1 MHPPVPSRPA
11 RPSAH
16 ADPAPLLATVLGAAR
31 RRALRDGDR
40 QVDTAHLLHAL
51 VESDPE
57 TRAAFE
63 GEPRVARVLGYLV
76 QRSIGYGLRWQR
88 SGEGGGA
95 PVPLPA
101 VRAGEGTRRRTSR
114 WSPAAA
120 AALEEA
126 LRRAAARG
134 EQQPRGLDLL
144 AGLAADP
151 ASRAGE
157 VLRHAGIDPPVL
169 RARATALAS
178 GLAAGSGAGVLD
190 GDPVGGGAGG
200 RAVAAEPVGPVG
212 PAEAVGPAGAAEAV
226 GQVGA
231 VETAGQVGAV
241 DAER

>member
-1 MHPPVPSRPA
+1 MHPPVPSRPTPPPA
-11 RPSAH
+11 AWH
-16 ADPAPLLATVLGAAR
+16 APLLATVLGAAR

-57 TRAAFE
+57 TRAAFD
-63 GEPRVARVLGYLV
+63 GEQHVARVLGYLV

-95 PVPLPA
+95 PSALPA

-134 EQQPRGLDLL
+134 EEQPTGLDLL

-151 ASRAGE
+151 GSRAGE
-157 VLRHAGIDPPVL
+157 VLRHARIDPPALGARAVALAAL
-169 RARATALAS
+169 RAPD
-178 GLAAGSGAGVLD
+178 GAGL
-190 GDPVGGGAGG
+190 PGGGLPDGG
-200 RAVAAEPVGPVG
+200 RAGGEGLS
-212 PAEAVGPAGAAEAV
+212 AGSFP
-226 GQVGA
+226 G
-231 VETAGQVGAV
+231 
-241 DAER
+241 DPER

>member
-1 MHPPVPSRPA
+1 MHPPVPSRPTPPPA
-11 RPSAH
+11 PAGH
-16 ADPAPLLATVLGAAR
+16 APLLATVLGAAR

-57 TRAAFE
+57 TRAAFD

-95 PVPLPA
+95 PLPLPA
-101 VRAGEGTRRRTSR
+101 VRAGEGTRRPGSR

-134 EQQPRGLDLL
+134 EEQPRGLDLL

-151 ASRAGE
+151 GSRAGE

-169 RARATALAS
+169 GARAAALAS
-178 GLAAGSGAGVLD
+178 APAPYGAGLLD
-190 GDPVGGGAGG
+190 ADPAG
-200 RAVAAEPVGPVG
+200 RAGRE
-212 PAEAVGPAGAAEAV
+212 EWAGREER
-226 GQVGA
+226 G
-231 VETAGQVGAV
+231 

>member
-1 MHPPVPSRPA
+1 MHPSVPSRPFA
-11 RPSAH
+11 P
-16 ADPAPLLATVLGAAR
+16 PAPAGPPPLLATVLGAAR

-57 TRAAFE
+57 TRAAFD
-63 GEPRVARVLGYLV
+63 GEERVARVLGYLV

-88 SGEGGGA
+88 SAEGDAA
-95 PVPLPA
+95 PRPLPA
-101 VRAGEGTRRRTSR
+101 VRAGEGARRRTSR

-134 EQQPRGLDLL
+134 EEQPHGLDLL

-157 VLRHAGIDPPVL
+157 VLRHAGIDPPAL
-169 RARATALAS
+169 GARAAALAPVVAPR
-178 GLAAGSGAGVLD
+178 GPGAGAL
-190 GDPVGGGAGG
+190 GGE
-200 RAVAAEPVGPVG
+200 V
-212 PAEAVGPAGAAEAV
+212 PAPGEGAAERS
-226 GQVGA
+226 
-231 VETAGQVGAV
+231 
-241 DAER
+241 AEG

>member
-1 MHPPVPSRPA
+1 M
-11 RPSAH
+11 
-16 ADPAPLLATVLGAAR
+16 LGAAR

-57 TRAAFE
+57 TRAAFD

-151 ASRAGE
+151 GSRAGE

-169 RARATALAS
+169 RARAAALAS
-178 GLAAGSGAGVLD
+178 GLAPASGAAVLD
-190 GDPVGGGAGG
+190 GDPVGGAGG
-200 RAVAAEPVGPVG
+200 TVGQVGAAETGGTVGRAGAAETVGPVG
-212 PAEAVGPAGAAEAV
+212 PAETV
-226 GQVGA
+226 GQTG
-231 VETAGQVGAV
+231 
-241 DAER
+241 